1 MGLLSRR
8 RQGNGILRRVHAP
21 AITPATPAE
30 IPAVAALMRANE
42 RAGVRFVHESAR
54 VSQRAHIVE
63 CES

>member
-30 IPAVAALMRANE
+30 IPAVAALMRATIERVPYYNE
-42 RAGVRFVHESAR
+42 IG
-54 VSQRAHIVE
+54 RAHV
-63 CES
+63 